1 MRVCD
6 DEERGESDIL
16 DEHEDKLLKL
26 VDVLEDDLITIEMN
40 LQ

>member
-1 MRVCD
+1 MRLCE

-16 DEHEDKLLKL
+16 DEHEAKLLEL

-40 LQ
+40 L